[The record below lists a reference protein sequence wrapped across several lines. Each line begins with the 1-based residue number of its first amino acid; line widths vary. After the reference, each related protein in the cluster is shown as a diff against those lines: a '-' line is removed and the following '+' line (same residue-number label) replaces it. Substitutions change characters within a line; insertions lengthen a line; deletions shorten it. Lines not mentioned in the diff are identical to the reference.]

1 MTPRPL
7 LPGGRVALRV
17 TSAADAT
24 ELARLARESR
34 TLHHPFVRPPQS
46 RTAFLRWL
54 AKRDADRQRSF
65 VVCLR
70 ESGAIT
76 GVVNVNEIVRGPF
89 QSAYLGYYAHAAFA
103 GRGLMHEGLG
113 LVLSHAFGRLRLH
126 RLEANVQP
134 QNAAS
139 LALVRRLGFRR
150 EGMSPRYLRVD
161 GAYRDHERWAV
172 LAEDWTPAAGA
183 TRKGSA

>member
-1 MTPRPL
+1 MKPRPL
-7 LPGGRVALRV
+7 ASGERVLLRA
-17 TSAADAT
+17 TTAADAA
-24 ELARLARESR
+24 ELARLARASR
-34 TLHHPFVRPPQS
+34 TLHAPFVRPPQS
-46 RTAFLRWL
+46 RAAFLAWL
-54 AKRDADRQRSF
+54 SKRDPDRQRSF
-65 VVCLR
+65 LVCLR

-89 QSAYLGYYAHAAFA
+89 QSAYLGYYAHAGFA
-103 GRGLMHEGLG
+103 GRGLMREGLG

-139 LALVRRLGFRR
+139 LALVRGLGFRR
-150 EGMSPRYLRVD
+150 EGYSPRYLQVD